1 MTPEI
6 LKREVSDIFDN
17 FTGIRIIF
25 VVKIEDSYS
34 LKLSKIE
41 AGALPKIVEGFKRKI
56 EEDMIE
62 NDDLTIP
69 LYQILMIERML
80 YLNLIMRNNLKNL
93 DLLKVL
99 QPSPLTRRIF
109 MI

>member
-41 AGALPKIVEGFKRKI
+41 AGALPKIVEGFKRK
-56 EEDMIE
+56 
-62 NDDLTIP
+62 N
-69 LYQILMIERML
+69 
-80 YLNLIMRNNLKNL
+80 
-93 DLLKVL
+93 
-99 QPSPLTRRIF
+99 
-109 MI
+109 

>member
-41 AGALPKIVEGFKRKI
+41 AGALPK
-56 EEDMIE
+56 
-62 NDDLTIP
+62 
-69 LYQILMIERML
+69 
-80 YLNLIMRNNLKNL
+80 
-93 DLLKVL
+93 LLKDL
-99 QPSPLTRRIF
+99 KEKLKRI
-109 MI
+109 

>member
-41 AGALPKIVEGFKRKI
+41 AGALP
-56 EEDMIE
+56 
-62 NDDLTIP
+62 
-69 LYQILMIERML
+69 
-80 YLNLIMRNNLKNL
+80 
-93 DLLKVL
+93 
-99 QPSPLTRRIF
+99 
-109 MI
+109 